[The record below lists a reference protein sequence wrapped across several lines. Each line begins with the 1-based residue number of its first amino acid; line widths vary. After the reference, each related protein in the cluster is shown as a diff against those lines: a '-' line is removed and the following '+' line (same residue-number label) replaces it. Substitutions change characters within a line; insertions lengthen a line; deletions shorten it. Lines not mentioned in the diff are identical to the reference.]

1 MITRVELQQYRRM
14 TDHHRRS
21 PEAKAFRRK
30 LEEAL
35 AALPEEYRK
44 LVVLRYCC
52 RLGWEAVAMRMHYSR
67 RQIFRIDEKICKL
80 LAESSDTH
88 QYQGKSYD
96 TICLEEATR
105 FRRL

>member
-35 AALPEEYRK
+35 AELPEEYRR

-52 RLGWEAVAMRMHYSR
+52 RLPWEAVAIRMHYSR
-67 RQIFRIDEKICKL
+67 PQIFRLDKKICKM
-80 LAESSDTH
+80 LAES
-88 QYQGKSYD
+88 
-96 TICLEEATR
+96 
-105 FRRL
+105 